1 MEDKREVFLR
11 VYANIPEGLRGDI
24 IVLIDGKPY
33 TWNVAYLEVK
43 ENTALGRKVLK
54 ALGELGIL

>member
-1 MEDKREVFLR
+1 MEDKREKFLR

-24 IVLIDGKPY
+24 IVLVEGKTY
-33 TWNVAYLEVK
+33 TWNTAYFEIK

-54 ALGELGIL
+54 ALEDLGIL